1 MGIGEALITALDEKG
16 IPTPLAHT
24 YLISPES
31 RMDVLSA
38 AEIDHLVSTSRM
50 VAKYNQSID
59 KESAYEILM
68 KRMNGEEVS
77 SVEQPA
83 EPVSK
88 PVEPSVFETIL
99 SSSMAQTFGKT
110 LMREGAKAIIGM
122 LGLKATTKK
131 KK

>member
-1 MGIGEALITALDEKG
+1 MI
-16 IPTPLAHT
+16 
-24 YLISPES
+24 
-31 RMDVLSA
+31 
-38 AEIDHLVSTSRM
+38 
-50 VAKYNQSID
+50 AKYNQSID

-77 SVEQPA
+77 SMEQPA

-88 PVEPSVFETIL
+88 PAEPSVFETIL

>member
-1 MGIGEALITALDEKG
+1 
-16 IPTPLAHT
+16 
-24 YLISPES
+24 
-31 RMDVLSA
+31 MDVLSA

-50 VAKYNQSID
+50 AAKYNQSID

-68 KRMNGEEVS
+68 RRMNGEEVS
-77 SVEQPA
+77 SVEQAA
-83 EPVSK
+83 EPVTK
-88 PVEPSVFETIL
+88 PAEPSVFETIL

>member
-1 MGIGEALITALDEKG
+1 
-16 IPTPLAHT
+16 
-24 YLISPES
+24 
-31 RMDVLSA
+31 
-38 AEIDHLVSTSRM
+38 M

-77 SVEQPA
+77 SVEQPT
-83 EPVSK
+83 EPASK
-88 PVEPSVFETIL
+88 PAEPSVFETIL